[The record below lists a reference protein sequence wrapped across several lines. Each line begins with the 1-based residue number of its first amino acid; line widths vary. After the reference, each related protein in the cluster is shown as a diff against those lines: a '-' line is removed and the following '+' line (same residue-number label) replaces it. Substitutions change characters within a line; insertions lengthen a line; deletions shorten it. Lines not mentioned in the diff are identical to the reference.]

1 MTHNIVKLSNLLTQL
16 LTRVHSGKLMC
27 WNFGM
32 CIGVKYMFSL
42 QANKLLYLGTT
53 ASQEYVLLSQGELKV
68 RPFLFVR
75 ALIHCNKLNQISMLF
90 MFGSDF
96 YVYISIVEMNL
107 EYYKSLSF
115 PN

>member
-42 QANKLLYLGTT
+42 QANKLLYLGTK
-53 ASQEYVLLSQGELKV
+53 ASQEYVLLSPTRRTQGEAVSICSCFNSL
-68 RPFLFVR
+68 
-75 ALIHCNKLNQISMLF
+75 QQTQ
-90 MFGSDF
+90 SDF
-96 YVYISIVEMNL
+96 NAIYVWI
-107 EYYKSLSF
+107 
-115 PN
+115 